1 MPVWNVTI
9 KLADVFHDDERT
21 IEEKAQVIVERLKT
35 SQWRYWSE
43 DASEFDRLV
52 ELLEKAESKAE
63 FNEAWDEIYDLADV
77 DRVWIETR

>member
-9 KLADVFHDDERT
+9 KLADVFHSPHYTD
-21 IEEKAQVIVERLKT
+21 EEKAQVIAERLKT

-63 FNEAWDEIYDLADV
+63 FNEAWDELYDLADI